1 MLGRGPRTTPR
12 GRSGA
17 VRWAAIVAAVA
28 EAALVVSVGAFA
40 HGGSPTL
47 TAALAVDSPS
57 VDGSIKPANEWADA
71 GSLSIPFPGHPATL
85 SIKHKNGVLYLLLT
99 VQDDRPSGAIKCCSA
114 TIYFDSNHNGVR
126 ESGADAMGFGPGNQ
140 GTDLFLV
147 GDRYQDDG
155 AAGGTADT
163 VAAGSYDAAAGRL
176 ILEARKPLC
185 SGDAHD
191 FCVKVGATLG
201 FTIEY
206 SSSAAANFDYPAP
219 PADFAH
225 FSDLVLSPAQAANL
239 AVKATADAQSIGAGD
254 QVTFATTVTNNGPG
268 DASDTI
274 LNAAFKP
281 SVGVKAILPAGT
293 CGCGLGTLHPGES
306 VTIKKTITLTSIPV
320 GGGTISVNATAAAAE
335 GDADLTNNGASTTVK
350 ATAAPA
356 AGEAVTAQ
364 PAAGVVSVRPPGT
377 GTFVPLGKG
386 QSIPNG
392 SEVDASKGEVVVTSA
407 TPTGSLQTVAAAAGR
422 FRITQPKTS
431 ALTTLQL
438 SAALPKCGSGR
449 GIKVLRRLRVA
460 ANGKFRT
467 VGARGYATGR
477 RRKGSWVIVDRCVPV
492 RRSLAI
498 GAKAPKRK
506 LQTCILAPG
515 STNPSR
521 HTQADLHDP
530 AGRKLKGNC
539 SPAP

>member
-1 MLGRGPRTTPR
+1 M
-12 GRSGA
+12 
-17 VRWAAIVAAVA
+17 
-28 EAALVVSVGAFA
+28 
-40 HGGSPTL
+40 
-47 TAALAVDSPS
+47 
-57 VDGSIKPANEWADA
+57 N
-71 GSLSIPFPGHPATL
+71 
-85 SIKHKNGVLYLLLT
+85 
-99 VQDDRPSGAIKCCSA
+99 
-114 TIYFDSNHNGVR
+114 
-126 ESGADAMGFGPGNQ
+126 
-140 GTDLFLV
+140 
-147 GDRYQDDG
+147 
-155 AAGGTADT
+155 
-163 VAAGSYDAAAGRL
+163 
-176 ILEARKPLC
+176 
-185 SGDAHD
+185 AHD

-206 SSSAAANFDYPAP
+206 LSSAAATFDYPAP

-225 FSDLVLSPAQAANL
+225 FSDLVLSPAQAADL
-239 AVKATADAQSIGAGD
+239 AVKAAADAQSIGAGD
-254 QVTFATTVTNNGPG
+254 QVTFAMTVTNNGPG
-268 DASDTI
+268 DAGDTI

-335 GDADLTNNGASTTVK
+335 GDPDLTNNGASTTVK

-364 PAAGVVSVRPPGT
+364 PAAGVVTVRPPGT
-377 GTFVPLGKG
+377 GKFVPLGKG

-407 TPTGSLQTVAAAAGR
+407 TPSGSLQTVTAAAGR
-422 FRITQPKTS
+422 FRITQPKSS
-431 ALTTLQL
+431 ALTTLRL
-438 SAALPKCGSGR
+438 SARLPKCGGGR

-467 VGARGYATGR
+467 VGGRGYATGR
-477 RRKGSWVIVDRCVPV
+477 SRKASWVIVDRCVPV

-498 GAKAPKRK
+498 GAKEPKRK

-530 AGRKLKGNC
+530 AGRKVKGNC